1 MITTHEA
8 DKASP
13 YFSEPGVTAW
23 RSATLEL
30 GMLYVFI
37 NYGLK
42 EERGWVYQTSIV
54 WDSRDVLDFCRGI
67 KNNPSAKI
75 VDISLLEPSW
85 RGKTRTW
92 RWTKVLQIRLWDE
105 DSVEH
110 PVYFTD
116 AGEAVGLTPE
126 EAKKKMKLL
135 YKSRRLSI

>member
-8 DKASP
+8 DKAGP
-13 YFSEPGVTAW
+13 FFAEPGVTAW

-42 EERGWVYQTSIV
+42 EETGWVYQTSIV
-54 WDSRDVLDFCRGI
+54 WDSRDVLEFCRGI

-75 VDISLLEPSW
+75 VDISLLEPSR
-85 RGKTRTW
+85 RGRIQTW

-126 EAKKKMKLL
+126 EAKKKMKLI
-135 YKSRRLSI
+135 YKSRQT